1 MELLNFINSHTSN
14 WESLLKDSP
23 YYLSIKNSYPYY
35 LLMYDQTRSDMS
47 ISIVQQARG
56 IIIRKVPNSEEYAAV
71 CVPFYKFFNWNE
83 QYSAIDKIDWATA
96 SVQQKVDGSIIKMF
110 FDPYAPE
117 TGWHIATNKS
127 IDANNAECG
136 FTTYGKLVREVL
148 DKTTYRFFESL
159 DTNYCYMFELT
170 TKYNQ
175 VVINYDEDHLWY
187 LGRRNMHTLQEDCK
201 PLNIVG
207 ILTPARFPHTSL
219 DACVEAAHHMGD
231 DEEGYVVCDA
241 NFNRVKIK
249 GDEYLRLH
257 HLRGNGII
265 TIKRVVNM
273 WLDGSLDDFNAYFP
287 QYNEFTTS
295 VISNIIE
302 LGIHLDTIYAMIISL
317 PTVLTRKDF
326 ALACTNAYPITR
338 AYLFKRYDNKVANG
352 YEFCRTAAAS
362 KLLIDALNKRLKIKE
377 IGVSEDEQYEGF
389 G

>member
-1 MELLNFINSHTSN
+1 MELLDFINSHISD
-14 WESLLKDSP
+14 WEQILVNEP
-23 YYLSIKNSYPYY
+23 YFLVIKKLFPYY

-47 ISIVQQARG
+47 SIIVQQARG
-56 IIIRKVPNSEEYAAV
+56 TIIRSLPNDNKYTVV
-71 CVPFYKFFNWNE
+71 CAPFYKFFNWNE
-83 QYSAIDKIDWATA
+83 QYSAVNQIDWSTA
-96 SVQQKVDGSIIKMF
+96 SVQQKVDGSIVKIW

-117 TGWHIATNKS
+117 TGWHISTNKS
-127 IDANNAECG
+127 IDANEAECG
-136 FTTYGKLVREVL
+136 FTTYGQLIRSTIYN
-148 DKTTYRFFESL
+148 TTYRFFEAL
-159 DTNYCYMFELT
+159 DTHYCYMFELT

-175 VVINYDEDHLWY
+175 VVINYDNDHLWY
-187 LGRRNMHTLQEDCK
+187 LGRRNMVTLQEDCK

-241 NFNRVKIK
+241 NFNRIKIK

-295 VISNIIE
+295 VVSNIIE
-302 LGIHLDTIYAMIISL
+302 LGIHLDTIYAMIL
-317 PTVLTRKDF
+317 PTVLTRKDL
-326 ALACTNAYPITR
+326 ALACANAYPITR